1 MGDTKQVLVDE
12 TDEVLVQRARTEP
25 AAFGVLYERHLSSI
39 YGYVYRRTGNTAEA
53 EDLTAKVFY
62 RALDHLDRYEPRGVP
77 FTAWLF
83 RIAHNLVVNW
93 YRDNQR
99 RRTIALDIAEPM
111 LESSPEEPNRIAEEK
126 EERTLLMTAVRRLSD
141 DRQRLLVLKFAS
153 DLSNAEIGAIMGRSE
168 GAIKAL
174 LHRTMESLRRML
186 SDVDR
191 AQVSARESTGW
202 LRSLARLRPETPS
215 QEKQ

>member
-1 MGDTKQVLVDE
+1 
-12 TDEVLVQRARTEP
+12 
-25 AAFGVLYERHLSSI
+25 
-39 YGYVYRRTGNTAEA
+39 
-53 EDLTAKVFY
+53 
-62 RALDHLDRYEPRGVP
+62 VP
-77 FTAWLF
+77 FSAWLF

-93 YRDNQR
+93 YRDNKR

-111 LESSPEEPNRIAEEK
+111 LEPAPEEPNRIAEQN
-126 EERTLLMTAVRRLSD
+126 EERTMLMSAVRRLSD

-186 SDVDR
+186 CEVDQ
-191 AQVSARESTGW
+191 AQSSVRENKGW
-202 LRSLARLRPETPS
+202 LRSLARFRPDAPR
-215 QEKQ
+215 QEER